1 MIKAVIFD
9 MDGLLIDSEPLWREA
24 GLKTRKK
31 FGINLP
37 PEIAHQ
43 TMGLRSDEV
52 VKHWHHHFPWDE
64 PSQKVVND
72 YFLET
77 VVQLIKNSDIELPGV
92 HEAIAVIEKAGLPM
106 ALASSSPLKVI
117 RAGIEKLHIEHKL
130 KLIYSAE
137 QEPYGKPHPGVY
149 ITTADKLG
157 IPPELCLAFEDSP
170 NGVLSAKSAKMKCIA
185 VPDKLMAGNKTFGIA
200 DKILS
205 SLLEFNLSVL
215 QEMGYKND

>member
-24 GLKTRKK
+24 GLKTREK

-37 PEIAHQ
+37 REIEKE

-52 VKHWHHHFPWDE
+52 VKYWHHRFPWE
-64 PSQKVVND
+64 HPSQKVVDD

-77 VVQLIKNSDIELPGV
+77 VVALIEASDIELPGI
-92 HEAIAVIEKAGLPM
+92 HETIAVIEKAGLPM

-117 RAGIEKLHIEHKL
+117 RTGIKKLNIEHKL
-130 KLIYSAE
+130 KFIYSAE
-137 QEPYGKPHPGVY
+137 NEPYGKPHPGVY
-149 ITTADKLG
+149 ITTASKLG
-157 IPPELCLAFEDSP
+157 VHPELCLAFEDSP

-185 VPDKLMAGNKTFGIA
+185 VPDKLMAGNKTYHIA
-200 DKILS
+200 DKTLN
-205 SLLEFNLSVL
+205 SLLEFNGSILRELS
-215 QEMGYKND
+215 